1 MKTDRHGLVSLGQ
14 AAAFLGVDPDR
25 LRDMMLAGHIAF
37 ERSGG
42 EHGSRRLRPETV
54 LALREKMSQV
64 TSDSGDG

>member
-1 MKTDRHGLVSLGQ
+1 MKPDRNGLVSLKQ
-14 AAAFLGVDPDR
+14 AADFLGIDPDV
-25 LRDMMLAGHIAF
+25 LRGMMLAGHIAF

-54 LALREKMSQV
+54 LALREKMSQA